1 MLGTWKRWM
10 YPCNI
15 HSYSKGEVFI
25 MRSSYL
31 GVTLVVLLAVTLFVP
46 VSSHALDF
54 FAIATGGTAGTY
66 YPLGGALAQALSS
79 KIEDLEVT
87 AQTGNASVA
96 NCNLIKDHQIESA
109 FVQNNVAYWA
119 HTGKG
124 VFEGKEPIENIRA
137 IASLYPEVFQ
147 LVATKGSGINSFADL
162 KGKRVSPGDRGS
174 GTESDFR
181 SMIEV
186 LGMSYD
192 DFGSVDYLSLGGA
205 VERMKDGQ
213 IDFLIFTGGYPTSG
227 IIDLGTS
234 TDLNYISIPEEE
246 RAKIKEEL
254 PYVIEV
260 VIPAGTY
267 PGQEEDVQ
275 TLSVMAQWV
284 TDAEV
289 SDDLMYEI
297 TKALWEKGE
306 VKKGSNKGQMK
317 TGAEIMAGVHA
328 KGKEVT
334 LDTALAGNAIPLHP
348 GAEKYYKEI
357 GVVE

>member
-1 MLGTWKRWM
+1 
-10 YPCNI
+10 
-15 HSYSKGEVFI
+15 
-25 MRSSYL
+25 MRSKYL
-31 GVTLVVLLAVTLFVP
+31 GIVIVALMVVSFAFAG
-46 VSSHALDF
+46 SSEAAMKF

-79 KIEDLEVT
+79 KIDDLEVT

-96 NCNLIKDHQIESA
+96 NCNLIKGHEIESA

-119 HTGKG
+119 YTATG
-124 VFEGKEPIENIRA
+124 VFDGKEPVENLRA

-147 LVATKGSGINSFADL
+147 LVATKSSGIKSFADL
-162 KGKRVSPGDRGS
+162 KGKRCCPGDRGS

-181 SMIEV
+181 SMTEI
-186 LGMSYD
+186 LGLSYD

-234 TDLNYISIPEEE
+234 VDLTYISIPDEE
-246 RAKIKEEL
+246 RAKIKEAL
-254 PYVIEV
+254 PYVIEK

-267 PGQEEDVQ
+267 PGQEEDVT

-284 TDAEV
+284 VDADIAE
-289 SDDLMYEI
+289 DLVYEI
-297 TKALWEKGE
+297 TKALWEKSE
-306 VKKGSNKGQMK
+306 VKKGSAKGQMK
-317 TGAEIMAGVHA
+317 TGATIMAEVHA

-334 LDTALAGNAIPLHP
+334 LETALAGNAIPLHP

-357 GVVE
+357 GVVK

>member
-1 MLGTWKRWM
+1 MK
-10 YPCNI
+10 
-15 HSYSKGEVFI
+15 SKSLHIIVLAL
-25 MRSSYL
+25 MVVAL
-31 GVTLVVLLAVTLFVP
+31 TLPGAADAATK
-46 VSSHALDF
+46 F

-66 YPLGGALAQALSS
+66 YPLGGALSQALSS
-79 KIEDLEVT
+79 KIDDIEVT

-96 NCNLIKDHQIESA
+96 NCNLIKKHEIESA

-119 HTGKG
+119 YTATG
-124 VFEGKEPIENIRA
+124 VFEGKAKVENLRS

-147 LVATKGSGINSFADL
+147 LVATKSSGIKSFADL

-181 SMIEV
+181 SMTEV

-234 TDLNYISIPEEE
+234 TELTYISIPEEE
-246 RAKIKEEL
+246 RAKIKAAL
-254 PYVIEV
+254 PYVIEK

-267 PGQEEDVQ
+267 PDQEEDVT
-275 TLSVMAQWV
+275 TLSVLAQWV
-284 TDAEV
+284 VDADV
-289 SDDLMYEI
+289 SEELVYEI

-306 VKKGSNKGQMK
+306 VKKGMAKGQMK
-317 TGAEIMAGVHA
+317 TGATIMAEVHA

-334 LDTALAGNAIPLHP
+334 LETALDGNSIPLHP
-348 GAEKYYKEI
+348 GAEKFYKEI
-357 GVVE
+357 GAVE

>member
-1 MLGTWKRWM
+1 
-10 YPCNI
+10 
-15 HSYSKGEVFI
+15 
-25 MRSSYL
+25 MRSKYL
-31 GVTLVVLLAVTLFVP
+31 SITILVLMLAVMAIPT
-46 VSSHALDF
+46 VSPAQTKF

-96 NCNLIKDHQIESA
+96 NCNLIRDHEIESA
-109 FVQNNVAYWA
+109 FIQNNVAYWA
-119 HTGKG
+119 YTATG
-124 VFEGKEPIENIRA
+124 VFEGNEPIENLRA

-147 LVATKGSGINSFADL
+147 LVATKSSGIKSFADL

-181 SMIEV
+181 SMVEV

-213 IDFLIFTGGYPTSG
+213 VDFLIFTGGYPTSG

-234 TDLNYISIPEEE
+234 VDLTYISIPDEE
-246 RAKIKEEL
+246 RAKLKEAL
-254 PYVIEV
+254 PYVIEL

-267 PGQEEDVQ
+267 PGQEEDVE
-275 TLSVMAQWV
+275 TLSVVAQWV
-284 TDAEV
+284 VDADV
-289 SDDLMYEI
+289 SDDLVYEI

-306 VKKGSNKGQMK
+306 VKKGSSKGQMK
-317 TGAEIMAGVHA
+317 TGAEIMGEVHA

-334 LDTALAGNAIPLHP
+334 LETALAGNAIPLHA

-357 GVVE
+357 GVGK

>member
-1 MLGTWKRWM
+1 ML
-10 YPCNI
+10 
-15 HSYSKGEVFI
+15 
-25 MRSSYL
+25 
-31 GVTLVVLLAVTLFVP
+31 VP
-46 VSSHALDF
+46 TIQAETKF

-96 NCNLIKDHQIESA
+96 NCNLIRDHEIESA
-109 FVQNNVAYWA
+109 FIQNNVAYWA
-119 HTGKG
+119 YTATG
-124 VFEGKEPIENIRA
+124 VFEGNEPIENLRA

-147 LVATKGSGINSFADL
+147 LVATKSSGIKSFADL

-181 SMIEV
+181 SMVEV

-213 IDFLIFTGGYPTSG
+213 VDFLIFTGGYPTSG

-234 TDLNYISIPEEE
+234 VDLTYISIPDEE
-246 RAKIKEEL
+246 RAKLKEAL
-254 PYVIEV
+254 PYVIEL

-267 PGQEEDVQ
+267 PGQEEDVE
-275 TLSVMAQWV
+275 TLSVVAQWV
-284 TDAEV
+284 VDADV
-289 SDDLMYEI
+289 SDELVYEI

-306 VKKGSNKGQMK
+306 VKKGSSKGQMK
-317 TGAEIMAGVHA
+317 TGAEIMGEVHA

-334 LDTALAGNAIPLHP
+334 LETALAGNAIPLHA

-357 GVVE
+357 GVVK

>member
-1 MLGTWKRWM
+1 
-10 YPCNI
+10 
-15 HSYSKGEVFI
+15 
-25 MRSSYL
+25 MRSKYL
-31 GVTLVVLLAVTLFVP
+31 SITILVVLLTVMLVP
-46 VSSHALDF
+46 TIQAETKF

-96 NCNLIKDHQIESA
+96 NCNLIRDHEIESA
-109 FVQNNVAYWA
+109 FIQNNVAYWA
-119 HTGKG
+119 YTATG
-124 VFEGKEPIENIRA
+124 VFEGNEPIENLRA

-147 LVATKGSGINSFADL
+147 LVATKSSGIKSFADL

-181 SMIEV
+181 SMVEV

-213 IDFLIFTGGYPTSG
+213 VDFLIFTGGYPTSG

-234 TDLNYISIPEEE
+234 VDLTYISIPDEE
-246 RAKIKEEL
+246 RAKLKEAL
-254 PYVIEV
+254 PYVIEL

-267 PGQEEDVQ
+267 PGQEEDVE
-275 TLSVMAQWV
+275 TLSVVAQWV
-284 TDAEV
+284 VDADV
-289 SDDLMYEI
+289 SDELVYEI

-306 VKKGSNKGQMK
+306 VKKGSSKGQMK
-317 TGAEIMAGVHA
+317 TGAEIMGEVHA

-334 LDTALAGNAIPLHP
+334 LETALAGNAIPLHA

-357 GVVE
+357 GVVK

>member
-1 MLGTWKRWM
+1 MRKYSGIVLVALMVVTFAFAGTSDAQMK
-10 YPCNI
+10 
-15 HSYSKGEVFI
+15 
-25 MRSSYL
+25 
-31 GVTLVVLLAVTLFVP
+31 
-46 VSSHALDF
+46 F

-79 KIEDLEVT
+79 KIDDLEVT

-96 NCNLIKDHQIESA
+96 NCNLIKDHEIESA

-119 HTGKG
+119 YSATG
-124 VFEGKEPIENIRA
+124 VFEGKEPVENLRG

-147 LVATKGSGINSFADL
+147 LVATKSSGITSFADL

-181 SMIEV
+181 SMTEI

-213 IDFLIFTGGYPTSG
+213 LDFLIFTGGYPTSG

-234 TDLNYISIPEEE
+234 VDLTYISIPEEE
-246 RAKIKEEL
+246 RAKIKEAL
-254 PYVIEV
+254 PYVIEK

-267 PGQEEDVQ
+267 PDQEEDVT

-284 TDAEV
+284 VDADV
-289 SDDLMYEI
+289 SEDLVYEI

-306 VKKGSNKGQMK
+306 VKKGSSKGQMK
-317 TGAEIMAGVHA
+317 TGAEIMAEVHA
-328 KGKEVT
+328 KGKEVN
-334 LDTALAGNAIPLHP
+334 LETALAGNSIPLHA
-348 GAEKYYKEI
+348 GAEKFYKEA
-357 GVVE
+357 GVVK

>member
-1 MLGTWKRWM
+1 
-10 YPCNI
+10 
-15 HSYSKGEVFI
+15 
-25 MRSSYL
+25 MRSKYL
-31 GVTLVVLLAVTLFVP
+31 GVTILVVMLAVMVVP
-46 VSSHALDF
+46 TTTYAETKF

-96 NCNLIKDHQIESA
+96 NCNLINDHEIESA

-119 HTGKG
+119 YTATG
-124 VFEGKEPIENIRA
+124 VFEGKEPIENLRA

-147 LVATKGSGINSFADL
+147 LVATKSSGIKSFADL

-181 SMIEV
+181 SMTKV

-213 IDFLIFTGGYPTSG
+213 VDFLIFTGGYPTSG

-234 TDLNYISIPEEE
+234 VDLTYISIPDEE
-246 RAKIKEEL
+246 RAKIKEAL
-254 PYVIEV
+254 PYVIEL

-267 PGQEEDVQ
+267 PGQEEDVK
-275 TLSVMAQWV
+275 TLSVVAQWV
-284 TDAEV
+284 VDADV
-289 SDDLMYEI
+289 SDDLVYEI

-306 VKKGSNKGQMK
+306 VKKGSSKGQMK
-317 TGAEIMAGVHA
+317 TGAEIMAEVHA

-334 LDTALAGNAIPLHP
+334 LETALAGNAIPLHA

-357 GVVE
+357 GVVK

>member
-1 MLGTWKRWM
+1 
-10 YPCNI
+10 
-15 HSYSKGEVFI
+15 
-25 MRSSYL
+25 MRSKYL
-31 GVTLVVLLAVTLFVP
+31 GVTILIVMLAAMVVPTTT
-46 VSSHALDF
+46 HAEMKF

-96 NCNLIKDHQIESA
+96 NCNLIRDHEIESA
-109 FVQNNVAYWA
+109 FIQNNVAYWA
-119 HTGKG
+119 YTATG
-124 VFEGKEPIENIRA
+124 VFEGNEPIENLRA

-147 LVATKGSGINSFADL
+147 LVATKSSGIKSFADL

-213 IDFLIFTGGYPTSG
+213 VDFLIFTGGYPTSG

-234 TDLNYISIPEEE
+234 VDLTYISIPAEE
-246 RAKIKEEL
+246 RAKLKEAL
-254 PYVIEV
+254 PYVIEL

-267 PGQEEDVQ
+267 PGQEEDVE
-275 TLSVMAQWV
+275 TLSVVAQWV
-284 TDAEV
+284 VDADV
-289 SDDLMYEI
+289 SDDLVYEI

-306 VKKGSNKGQMK
+306 VKKGSSKGQMK
-317 TGAEIMAGVHA
+317 TGAEIMGEVHA

-334 LDTALAGNAIPLHP
+334 LETALAGNAIPLHA
-348 GAEKYYKEI
+348 GAERFYKEI
-357 GVVE
+357 GVVK